1 MLILA
6 AVPDIQLLNL
16 RRAAAARFTLARAGS
31 WAEALSTIR
40 TRPVEIAVVDPLLSG
55 EPRTREIER
64 LRVLFPSLPLVLYTT
79 LTPRTAGVL
88 LTLGQRGIEHVII
101 ARYDDHP
108 LRLREVLAEE
118 EAHSASRL
126 LLDQLAD
133 ALAPLPRELRWVLEE
148 ALRSPAGVQTVGQV
162 AARARVDRRT
172 CERWFTRVGL
182 PSPRQLLAAEAV
194 DAVLLDIHLPMVS
207 GLSLYL
213 AMTNAQPRLAG
224 RIALMT
230 GDAEAEEI
238 RTWLEHHRCPVIRK
252 PFNLSEVTDWL
263 RRVLQARE
271 REAGNG

>member
-40 TRPVEIAVVDPLLSG
+40 TRPVELAVVDPLLSG

-88 LTLGQRGIEHVII
+88 LTLGQRGIENVII

-126 LLDQLAD
+126 LRTSWPTRWRLCRASCAGCSRRRCDRRPACRRWARWPRAPAWTAAPASAGSRAWGSPRPASSSPRPACCTPTGCSRTRASRSKTSRSASATPRRRRCSSTPAAILDS
-133 ALAPLPRELRWVLEE
+133 R
-148 ALRSPAGVQTVGQV
+148 
-162 AARARVDRRT
+162 RAR
-172 CERWFTRVGL
+172 CGC
-182 PSPRQLLAAEAV
+182 
-194 DAVLLDIHLPMVS
+194 H
-207 GLSLYL
+207 
-213 AMTNAQPRLAG
+213 
-224 RIALMT
+224 
-230 GDAEAEEI
+230 
-238 RTWLEHHRCPVIRK
+238 
-252 PFNLSEVTDWL
+252 
-263 RRVLQARE
+263 
-271 REAGNG
+271 

>member
-40 TRPVEIAVVDPLLSG
+40 TRPVELAVVDPLLSG

-108 LRLREVLAEE
+108 LRLRAMMTCSIDRKSTRLNSSHTVISYAVFCLKKKM
-118 EAHSASRL
+118 AS
-126 LLDQLAD
+126 
-133 ALAPLPRELRWVLEE
+133 E
-148 ALRSPAGVQTVGQV
+148 S
-162 AARARVDRRT
+162 
-172 CERWFTRVGL
+172 F
-182 PSPRQLLAAEAV
+182 
-194 DAVLLDIHLPMVS
+194 I
-207 GLSLYL
+207 
-213 AMTNAQPRLAG
+213 
-224 RIALMT
+224 
-230 GDAEAEEI
+230 
-238 RTWLEHHRCPVIRK
+238 
-252 PFNLSEVTDWL
+252 
-263 RRVLQARE
+263 
-271 REAGNG
+271 

>member
-40 TRPVEIAVVDPLLSG
+40 TRPVELAVVDPLLSG

-118 EAHSASRL
+118 EGTPPPRLPLAH
-126 LLDQLAD
+126 LA
-133 ALAPLPRELRWVLEE
+133 APLRPF
-148 ALRSPAGVQTVGQV
+148 PP
-162 AARARVDRRT
+162 D
-172 CERWFTRVGL
+172 
-182 PSPRQLLAAEAV
+182 
-194 DAVLLDIHLPMVS
+194 
-207 GLSLYL
+207 
-213 AMTNAQPRLAG
+213 LAG
-224 RIALMT
+224 GPRGGRRRPAAAQT
-230 GDAEAEEI
+230 G
-238 RTWLEHHRCPVIRK
+238 
-252 PFNLSEVTDWL
+252 
-263 RRVLQARE
+263 
-271 REAGNG
+271 